1 MGRKKK
7 PDDVEKNSSS
17 MISLNPKV
25 QDVEEAEELVI
36 KITKDRVSVPDCIY
50 FADEEMGILE
60 VLHQRLGLAM
70 LKLPGAAVQ
79 G

>member
-1 MGRKKK
+1 MGREKK

-17 MISLNPKV
+17 ITSLDPKM

-60 VLHQRLGLAM
+60 VLHQRLGLVM
-70 LKLPGAAVQ
+70 LKLPGADVQ